1 MTPQLYSTSASKTA
15 TLKKPHSILGRT
27 EMIGMEPQ
35 VYSGGARMAS
45 IGQAWLATLQGL
57 TQLGIKGLQSD
68 NEQRQV
74 NVINTA
80 YLLIILPIWLLLAG
94 SYFLAARWP
103 AGLVMAAGV
112 IILSALVILHSQGK
126 LGLRTYGQ
134 WSLPL
139 VFLIPIAGA
148 LCLGDHLRSGLV
160 TNWSL
165 ATPLLAILLDQPRT
179 ARRWLLLLLAITV
192 AMLLLPGEFIQPL
205 TATAV
210 WIQAWQIFNRVGMLA
225 AIYLCLNYLHKQHQQ
240 AILQLDTFA
249 ATVSHELR
257 NPLTSVGLGLAHVL
271 RQQERLNDSQ
281 RLALQTASQEAN
293 RCQVILGDLLTLSR
307 EDSHR
312 KSQTLTSLDPYP
324 LLLAIGEPLRHS
336 LGLNL
341 TMTSLVPASQR
352 WVLADPMRLHQV
364 MENLLEN
371 CAKYSDRQQPV
382 ELTITAPGGDP
393 LLLIQVADRGA
404 NLSSQDCLAMFKPF
418 TRLANA
424 SGKPGSGLGLTVVRR
439 LVNGMGGTINATP
452 RQGGG
457 LTVTLAL
464 VRSGD
469 PSNARGS
476 ATPPAGGGLG
486 AAPA

>member
-1 MTPQLYSTSASKTA
+1 
-15 TLKKPHSILGRT
+15 
-27 EMIGMEPQ
+27 MEPRA
-35 VYSGGARMAS
+35 YSGGARMAAPAK
-45 IGQAWLATLQGL
+45 AWLAAIQGA
-57 TQLGIKGLQSD
+57 TRLGIKGVQSD
-68 NEQRQV
+68 NEQRQIT
-74 NVINTA
+74 VINTA
-80 YLLIILPIWLLLAG
+80 YLLIILPIWLLLSS
-94 SYFLAARWP
+94 SYLIAARWS

-112 IILSALVILHSQGK
+112 IALSALVILHSQGK

-139 VFLIPIAGA
+139 VFLIPIAVA
-148 LCLGDHLRSGLV
+148 LCLGDQLRSGLV

-165 ATPLLAILLDQPRT
+165 ATPLLAILLDQPST
-179 ARRWLLLLLAITV
+179 ARRWFLLLLAITV

-240 AILQLDTFA
+240 AILLLDTFA

-293 RCQVILGDLLTLSR
+293 RCQMILGDLLTLSR
-307 EDSHR
+307 SDGHR
-312 KSQTLTSLDPYP
+312 QSQTLTTMDPYP
-324 LLLAIGEPLRHS
+324 LLLAVGEPLGQS
-336 LGLNL
+336 LGVTL
-341 TMTSLVPASQR
+341 TITSPAPPSQR

-364 MENLLEN
+364 IENLIEN
-371 CAKYSDRQQPV
+371 SAKYSDRQQPV
-382 ELTITAPGGDP
+382 ELTITAPESDP

-404 NLSSQDCLAMFKPF
+404 HLSSQDCLAIFKPF

-439 LVNGMGGTINATP
+439 LVNGMGGTISAAP
-452 RQGGG
+452 RKGGG
-457 LTVTLAL
+457 LIVTLHL
-464 VRSGD
+464 VRSAWP
-469 PSNARGS
+469 PS
-476 ATPPAGGGLG
+476 PAEEQDQ
-486 AAPA
+486 APQDSGWK

>member
-1 MTPQLYSTSASKTA
+1 
-15 TLKKPHSILGRT
+15 
-27 EMIGMEPQ
+27 MIGMEPQ

-210 WIQAWQIFNRVGMLA
+210 WIQTWQIFNRVGMLA
-225 AIYLCLNYLHKQHQQ
+225 A
-240 AILQLDTFA
+240 D
-249 ATVSHELR
+249 V
-257 NPLTSVGLGLAHVL
+257 
-271 RQQERLNDSQ
+271 
-281 RLALQTASQEAN
+281 
-293 RCQVILGDLLTLSR
+293 
-307 EDSHR
+307 
-312 KSQTLTSLDPYP
+312 DPK
-324 LLLAIGEPLRHS
+324 I
-336 LGLNL
+336 
-341 TMTSLVPASQR
+341 
-352 WVLADPMRLHQV
+352 
-364 MENLLEN
+364 
-371 CAKYSDRQQPV
+371 
-382 ELTITAPGGDP
+382 
-393 LLLIQVADRGA
+393 
-404 NLSSQDCLAMFKPF
+404 
-418 TRLANA
+418 
-424 SGKPGSGLGLTVVRR
+424 
-439 LVNGMGGTINATP
+439 
-452 RQGGG
+452 
-457 LTVTLAL
+457 
-464 VRSGD
+464 
-469 PSNARGS
+469 
-476 ATPPAGGGLG
+476 
-486 AAPA
+486 

>member
-1 MTPQLYSTSASKTA
+1 
-15 TLKKPHSILGRT
+15 
-27 EMIGMEPQ
+27 MIGMEPQ

-179 ARRWLLLLLAITV
+179 ARRWFLLLVAINV
-192 AMLLLPGEFIQPL
+192 GMLLLPGEFIRPP
-205 TATAV
+205 TASAV
-210 WIQAWQIFNRVGMLA
+210 WIKSWQIFNRVGMLA

-240 AILQLDTFA
+240 AILQLDAFA

-307 EDSHR
+307 QDSHR

-424 SGKPGSGLGLTVVRR
+424 SGKPGSGLGLTVVWR

>member
-1 MTPQLYSTSASKTA
+1 MTTQLYSTSASKTA
-15 TLKKPHSILGRT
+15 TQKKPHSILGRT

-68 NEQRQV
+68 NEQRQI
-74 NVINTA
+74 NIINTA

-103 AGLVMAAGV
+103 AG
-112 IILSALVILHSQGK
+112 LVILHSQGK

-148 LCLGDHLRSGLV
+148 LCLGDRLRSGLV

-179 ARRWLLLLLAITV
+179 ARRWFLLLLAITV

-210 WIQAWQIFNRVGMLA
+210 WIQTWQIFNRVGMLA

-341 TMTSLVPASQR
+341 TMTSLVPGSQR